1 MVSASRTPEKGPRM
15 VACLYGAAARASA
28 STYSGVCIA
37 DCHSKQQPR
46 FNPSHVGQ
54 QLPSRCMQ
62 PGLAL
67 QAGSW
72 EYFCGRPSKTKAS
85 EVPLPAVW
93 LEEFE
98 VPPASFLL
106 PPGVKSNVPL
116 PPCPAAPNLSSAAS
130 IWEPRAGKTCR
141 ALKELSASA
150 VPGDARGGACFSA
163 AKPTCAPAIAV
174 PMVSM
179 MACGTR
185 NCHPAAMVGPLS
197 EGNSWHR
204 I

>member
-1 MVSASRTPEKGPRM
+1 MVSASSTPEKGSRM

-28 STYSGVCIA
+28 SPMYSGACIA

-54 QLPSRCMQ
+54 QLPSRCTQ

-72 EYFCGRPSKTKAS
+72 EYFCGRPSKTKTS
-85 EVPLPAVW
+85 EVPLPAVR
-93 LEEFE
+93 LEAFE

-130 IWEPRAGKTCR
+130 IWEPSAGKTCR
-141 ALKELSASA
+141 ALKGWSDSA
-150 VPGDARGGACFSA
+150 VGGDARGGACFSA
-163 AKPTCAPAIAV
+163 ANPTCAPAIAV

-185 NCHPAAMVGPLS
+185 NCHPAAMAEPLS
-197 EGNSWHR
+197 EGNPLHP
-204 I
+204 